1 MSAVLMFIY
10 WPHKKCHW
18 YFSVIIHIII
28 ISDGTKKCQVVL
40 YINIS
45 RLSFG
50 CKLHM
55 GWIQY
60 ELDRYYFRGTVY
72 TTKTFTSYNRQT
84 IL

>member
-18 YFSVIIHIII
+18 YLSVIIHIII
-28 ISDGTKKCQVVL
+28 ISDGTKKCQVAL

-45 RLSFG
+45 GLSFG

-60 ELDRYYFRGTVY
+60 EWDRYYFRGIVY